1 MRISYLKFRRW
12 LLLALLGVMGIGVS
26 SCEKY
31 GSPEDDYDGPRPM
44 YGVIQTEY
52 NENR

>member
-1 MRISYLKFRRW
+1 MKVKYLKFRRW
-12 LLLALLGVMGIGVS
+12 LLLALLGLMSIGVS
-26 SCEKY
+26 SCEK
-31 GSPEDDYDGPRPM
+31 SDSDEEYDGPRPM